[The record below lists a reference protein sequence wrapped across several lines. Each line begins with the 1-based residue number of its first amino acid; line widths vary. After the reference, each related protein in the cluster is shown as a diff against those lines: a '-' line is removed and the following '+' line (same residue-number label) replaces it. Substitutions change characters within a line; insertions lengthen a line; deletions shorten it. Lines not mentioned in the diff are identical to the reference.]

1 MKKTYKEPSIQLC
14 MTRNII
20 LCVLIPLFFALAVL
34 CGLLNYNLSAGTVEA
49 YQMMFNQ
56 NIQAIDSAI
65 LQSNYASSTMI
76 TYTGNIRLLQK
87 YYQAQNEYEKFT
99 VISQIE
105 NMLSNCQAIALN
117 SFRGEMVLLMND
129 GKTYKKLVPFFI
141 GTAIFKKSLNHIIAK
156 TMLPLGVN

>member
-65 LQSNYASSTMI
+65 LQSKH
-76 TYTGNIRLLQK
+76 RLTR
-87 YYQAQNEYEKFT
+87 AHREKQLKM
-99 VISQIE
+99 S
-105 NMLSNCQAIALN
+105 CQALHNAPPN
-117 SFRGEMVLLMND
+117 R
-129 GKTYKKLVPFFI
+129 T
-141 GTAIFKKSLNHIIAK
+141 
-156 TMLPLGVN
+156 

>member
-99 VISQIE
+99 PYVNKQKIKRAKQLAKGKWFIKYQI
-105 NMLSNCQAIALN
+105 C
-117 SFRGEMVLLMND
+117 
-129 GKTYKKLVPFFI
+129 
-141 GTAIFKKSLNHIIAK
+141 
-156 TMLPLGVN
+156 